1 MSQQLFKVYLQSISH
16 TFKDL
21 PKGNFYWRFHKRDIN
36 RIITTPCPVDSPT
49 KETDIQ
55 LFKELRAQ
63 IGVREDFVCPQC
75 PHHAKCQK
83 AFQQTDGGNMQTLQL
98 PHLSKFLETISTH
111 EMNLQNDQKSFW
123 LSSTRV
129 LDTFHSILIDFQL
142 NQNKLNEQ
150 FLSDIAQVSENES
163 IHQQEPNKKTDKY
176 TKKADF
182 LDDQNTQPKKE
193 GRRQENEDYENNNKN
208 YGRRSYENSENKYD
222 KFNKY
227 ERGGDKYNSKFDRSE
242 QYNRKDRFDKYD
254 NSQKYDRQF
263 DSDKYNDSGKYDK
276 YANKYDR
283 YDNKERYN
291 RKERPQRY
299 DREANGDQQYR
310 ENKSF
315 DKYEDRSQRYERRDK
330 FDKYDKYDK
339 YDKGDKYDKYDKG
352 DKYEKSDKFDKYE
365 KSDKAFKGD
374 RFDRRNTDFSEE
386 NNEAPRNYKGRKD
399 DFSKNFEKNDKQHYE
414 NDRFLKQNKYA
425 KVKDEDDFNTFV
437 KQREQYLKEKSDNF
451 EGERKSNQ
459 KQQDTKR
466 VQQEDQSTS
475 NENYE
480 EEQPQGR
487 KVKRS
492 TKFKMQ

>member
-49 KETDIQ
+49 KEAEIQ

-83 AFQQTDGGNMQTLQL
+83 AFQQTDGGNMQTLLL

-150 FLSDIAQVSENES
+150 FLSDIVQVSENES
-163 IHQQEPNKKTDKY
+163 IHQQDTNKKTDKY

-182 LDDQNTQPKKE
+182 LEDQNTQPKKE
-193 GRRQENEDYENNNKN
+193 DRRQENIDSYNDNKN
-208 YGRRSYENSENKYD
+208 YGKRQNYYENSDNKYD
-222 KFNKY
+222 RGNKY
-227 ERGGDKYNSKFDRSE
+227 NNKFDRSE
-242 QYNRKDRFDKYD
+242 QFNRKDRFDKYD
-254 NSQKYDRQF
+254 NQQKYDRQF
-263 DSDKYNDSGKYDK
+263 DSNKYNNDQGRYDK
-276 YANKYDR
+276 YAQKYDK

-291 RKERPQRY
+291 RKDRPQKY
-299 DREANGDQQYR
+299 DREANGDQYR
-310 ENKSF
+310 ENRSF
-315 DKYEDRSQRYERRDK
+315 DKYEDRNPKYERRDK
-330 FDKYDKYDK
+330 FDKFDRSE
-339 YDKGDKYDKYDKG
+339 KG
-352 DKYEKSDKFDKYE
+352 
-365 KSDKAFKGD
+365 FKGD
-374 RFDRRNTDFSEE
+374 RFERRNTDYSEE
-386 NNEAPRNYKGRKD
+386 SNEAPRNYKGRKD
-399 DFSKNFEKNDKQHYE
+399 DFSNNQEKQYYE
-414 NDRFLKQNKYA
+414 NDKYQKNYKQT

-437 KQREQYLKEKSDNF
+437 KQREQYLKEKEDNF
-451 EGERKSNQ
+451 DGERKSNQ
-459 KQQDTKR
+459 NKKDVR
-466 VQQEDQSTS
+466 SVQQNDYSNQNDINED
-475 NENYE
+475 
-480 EEQPQGR
+480 EQPLGR

>member
-49 KETDIQ
+49 KEAEIQ

-83 AFQQTDGGNMQTLQL
+83 AFQQTDGGNMQTLLL

-163 IHQQEPNKKTDKY
+163 IHQQDSNKKTDKY

-182 LDDQNTQPKKE
+182 LEDQNTQPKKE
-193 GRRQENEDYENNNKN
+193 SRRQENIDIDNDNKN
-208 YGRRSYENSENKYD
+208 YGKRQNYYENSDNKYD
-222 KFNKY
+222 KY
-227 ERGGDKYNSKFDRSE
+227 ERGNKYNNKFDRSE
-242 QYNRKDRFDKYD
+242 QFNRKDRFDKYD
-254 NSQKYDRQF
+254 NQQKYNRQF
-263 DSDKYNDSGKYDK
+263 DSNKYNDDQGRYDKYAQKYDK
-276 YANKYDR
+276 Y
-283 YDNKERYN
+283 DNQERYN
-291 RKERPQRY
+291 RQDRPQKY
-299 DREANGDQQYR
+299 DREANREQYR
-310 ENKSF
+310 ENRSF
-315 DKYEDRSQRYERRDK
+315 DKYEDRNSNYERRDK
-330 FDKYDKYDK
+330 FDRSE
-339 YDKGDKYDKYDKG
+339 KG
-352 DKYEKSDKFDKYE
+352 
-365 KSDKAFKGD
+365 FKGD
-374 RFDRRNTDFSEE
+374 RFERRNTDYSEE
-386 NNEAPRNYKGRKD
+386 YNEAPRNYKGRKD
-399 DFSKNFEKNDKQHYE
+399 DFSNNQEKQYYE
-414 NDRFLKQNKYA
+414 NDKYQKNYKQT

-437 KQREQYLKEKSDNF
+437 KQREQYLKEKEDNF
-451 EGERKSNQ
+451 DGERKSNQ
-459 KQQDTKR
+459 NKKDVR
-466 VQQEDQSTS
+466 NVQQNDQS
-475 NENYE
+475 NENDINE
-480 EEQPQGR
+480 DEQPLGR

-492 TKFKMQ
+492 TKFRMQ